1 MTEQAV
7 MFMKMKKQD
16 FNAGS
21 PYSSWLKEE
30 LVGEVMGHLHGME
43 NRGLVKKYKVYV
55 DDGTEQEI
63 MNIRKFDDLSDG
75 LKKIATD
82 IIRMELD
89 SNFKG

>member
-1 MTEQAV
+1 
-7 MFMKMKKQD
+7 MKMKKED

-30 LVGEVMGHLHGME
+30 LVGEVTGHLHGLK

-55 DDGTEQEI
+55 DDDETENII
-63 MNIRKFDDLSDG
+63 MGIRKLDDLPDD
-75 LKKIATD
+75 LKKIAVD

-89 SNFKG
+89 ENFNC